1 MQDDDDYVSTW
12 KSRSEEIAPGT
23 QIKISS
29 SENEPQEELTV
40 EKESNAEAPVSTA
53 ESAPDLS
60 SQNVQESISIVPEKV
75 LPREDASPEQT
86 SLIGN
91 NADTPDTDLTGQ
103 RQNSTD
109 LVVPFKFGE
118 VIYNTEMERLQIKFS
133 DKPEKGSEAHRL
145 MRMLSERGRFS
156 YAPTQNKCWVRGL
169 NDKSVIAAANIL
181 QVELP
186 LVSRLE
192 IEPTSHDLEIPAAVE
207 PVRLTSEELA
217 SMELTANELFSRFNE
232 GDCSAVRI
240 FTTTRELAE
249 AGSAEG
255 MYLLSFCY
263 FDGIGTEADTSKAVE
278 LLHQAAGTGHQEACY
293 RVAELYETG
302 EYDHALDLNQALRF
316 YQKSDPSYSSNAIER
331 VNKRIENTKLSS
343 RNGFQDLLNQHK
355 DHPESAEK
363 FYSRMNLLYDRII
376 EAQSSKETLSTELQL
391 IGNSDVSFIEI
402 GSNKFDLNNTTNTE
416 RNKLNSNIM
425 SFIKEAVCQRKE
437 IGKPVELDI
446 GKFMGLQIR
455 VRSVE
460 NELRFSLTGNSTWS
474 PDSLIYKKENVKNSS
489 YRNSWIHWKHFR
501 QTCVTD

>member
-156 YAPTQNKCWVRGL
+156 YAPTQNKCWVRG
-169 NDKSVIAAANIL
+169 
-181 QVELP
+181 
-186 LVSRLE
+186 
-192 IEPTSHDLEIPAAVE
+192 
-207 PVRLTSEELA
+207 
-217 SMELTANELFSRFNE
+217 
-232 GDCSAVRI
+232 
-240 FTTTRELAE
+240 
-249 AGSAEG
+249 
-255 MYLLSFCY
+255 
-263 FDGIGTEADTSKAVE
+263 
-278 LLHQAAGTGHQEACY
+278 
-293 RVAELYETG
+293 
-302 EYDHALDLNQALRF
+302 
-316 YQKSDPSYSSNAIER
+316 
-331 VNKRIENTKLSS
+331 
-343 RNGFQDLLNQHK
+343 
-355 DHPESAEK
+355 
-363 FYSRMNLLYDRII
+363 
-376 EAQSSKETLSTELQL
+376 
-391 IGNSDVSFIEI
+391 
-402 GSNKFDLNNTTNTE
+402 
-416 RNKLNSNIM
+416 
-425 SFIKEAVCQRKE
+425 
-437 IGKPVELDI
+437 
-446 GKFMGLQIR
+446 
-455 VRSVE
+455 
-460 NELRFSLTGNSTWS
+460 
-474 PDSLIYKKENVKNSS
+474 
-489 YRNSWIHWKHFR
+489 
-501 QTCVTD
+501 